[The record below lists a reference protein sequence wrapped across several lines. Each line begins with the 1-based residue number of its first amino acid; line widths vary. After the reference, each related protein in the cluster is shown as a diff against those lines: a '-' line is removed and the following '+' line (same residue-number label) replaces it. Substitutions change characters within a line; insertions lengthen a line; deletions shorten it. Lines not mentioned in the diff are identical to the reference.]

1 MKQIIILLL
10 ILGGGYYFYI
20 HGLQQAFSKVNFS
33 SGATLG
39 EKPKETNSQ
48 SPSMSK
54 KGSLPEIAPERLY
67 GLKVSNKTMGLVE
80 TTVFNTY
87 DADVC
92 YAFTEMIYASGS
104 AATPRIVEKYLSTFT
119 LPEDKNKLIALIT
132 RYKDKQS
139 LRILEDL
146 MNKGVFSRKMLL
158 GKIADYHTEE
168 SNDLVKK
175 TAESAKGNLA
185 AEAKEV
191 YSELVNWDKMKAGD
205 KTPTARRM
213 QELMNDPLKGDL

>member
-10 ILGGGYYFYI
+10 VLGGGYYFYT
-20 HGLQQAFSKVNFS
+20 HGLQQALSKVNMD
-33 SGATLG
+33 
-39 EKPKETNSQ
+39 PKSNLQETSKDGN
-48 SPSMSK
+48 SPSLK
-54 KGSLPEIAPERLY
+54 KGGLPEIAPERLS

-104 AATPRIVEKYLSTFT
+104 AATPRVVDKYLAAFT

-132 RYKDKQS
+132 RYKDRQS
-139 LRILEDL
+139 LKILEDL
-146 MNKGVFSRKMLL
+146 MNKGTFSRKMLL
-158 GKIADYHTEE
+158 NKIADYHTEE
-168 SNDLVKK
+168 SNALIKK
-175 TAESAKGNLA
+175 TAESGKGNLA
-185 AEAKEV
+185 SEAKEV
-191 YSELVNWDKMKAGD
+191 YSELLNWDKMKSGD

-213 QELMNDPLKGDL
+213 QELMTDPLKGDL